1 LFLGCTLA
9 TKPEEMYRA
18 LVEATAF
25 GTRWIIEIFET
36 QGVPVNSIA
45 AGGGLVKNE
54 MLMQIYADVTGREI
68 AVAAS
73 PQVGALGAA
82 LLAVLAAGAEQGGY
96 ATLTEAAA
104 RMVPPPSRVYQP
116 NPKHKD
122 VYDQLYNEYIRLS
135 RYFSAE
141 NNVMKTLRR
150 MRTAH

>member
-1 LFLGCTLA
+1 
-9 TKPEEMYRA
+9 
-18 LVEATAF
+18 
-25 GTRWIIEIFET
+25 
-36 QGVPVNSIA
+36 
-45 AGGGLVKNE
+45 
-54 MLMQIYADVTGREI
+54 MQIYADVTGREI

-82 LLAVLAAGAEQGGY
+82 LLAVLAAGEDQGGY